1 MSNARNKFIAGNWKM
16 NGTLSSLSE
25 IEVIKSLF
33 GETTYDI
40 VILPPA
46 TLLAEASKI
55 VAGSKIKIGAQNCHQ
70 NISGAHTGEISVLML
85 KDIGINTVL
94 LGHSERRTESMENN
108 QLINLKAETSHNCKL
123 TTIICVGE
131 TELERKNG
139 DTEKTIEYQLLN
151 SLPKT
156 FTEDNTII
164 AYEPVWAIGT
174 GKTATAEEIH
184 TAHAILR
191 NKIKKLKGTA
201 VASKIR
207 ILYGGSVN
215 KENSSE
221 IFQIEGVDGALVGG
235 ASLLSADFSS
245 IIKSIS
251 R

>member
-1 MSNARNKFIAGNWKM
+1 M
-16 NGTLSSLSE
+16 
-25 IEVIKSLF
+25 
-33 GETTYDI
+33 
-40 VILPPA
+40 
-46 TLLAEASKI
+46 
-55 VAGSKIKIGAQNCHQ
+55 
-70 NISGAHTGEISVLML
+70 
-85 KDIGINTVL
+85 
-94 LGHSERRTESMENN
+94 
-108 QLINLKAETSHNCKL
+108 
-123 TTIICVGE
+123 GE

-191 NKIKKLKGTA
+191 NQIKKLKGTA
-201 VASKIR
+201 VASKLR

-235 ASLLSADFSS
+235 ASLLSTDFSS